1 MKRSPALLLS
11 VLLLITTACAKQSDK
26 DNDTIPNWSENSPAM
41 QSIVAFVNEVC
52 DESSDSYVP
61 PEQRVAVFDSD
72 GTLYGELFPTYFDQ
86 CLMMYRLLH
95 DDTYEANPE
104 DKAFALELET
114 AFLTGQPEPKAPR
127 STGQITTEFFK
138 GYTVEAYRQYIRG
151 FMSQPTLGFEGM
163 TYGQGSY
170 KPMVALIEYLVEHDF
185 MVYIVSGT
193 ETNLLR
199 ELWQD
204 DLGQWVPPYRIIGST
219 ISLVATGQ
227 GDKALRDYNLTD
239 DDEVL
244 IGGDMT
250 YKCLKMGK
258 VASIVNVIGI
268 APTLA
273 FGNSSGDFAMGT
285 FAVRNGGKAYMLLCD
300 DTERDYG
307 DTEKAAKF
315 DKQCKELGFET
326 VSMKDD
332 FATIYGDNVKKTSII
347 QKQELAPAA

>member
-1 MKRSPALLLS
+1 MKRSMALLLS
-11 VLLLITTACAKQSDK
+11 VLLLMTTACAKRSDK

-41 QSIVAFVNEVC
+41 KSIVAFVNEVC
-52 DESSDSYVP
+52 DESSDSYEP

-127 STGQITTEFFK
+127 FTGQITTESFK

-151 FMSQPTLGFEGM
+151 FMSQPALGFEGM

-250 YKCLKMGK
+250 YNLDSRKHDDEIVEKM
-258 VASIVNVIGI
+258 
-268 APTLA
+268 L
-273 FGNSSGDFAMGT
+273 
-285 FAVRNGGKAYMLLCD
+285 
-300 DTERDYG
+300 
-307 DTEKAAKF
+307 
-315 DKQCKELGFET
+315 
-326 VSMKDD
+326 
-332 FATIYGDNVKKTSII
+332 
-347 QKQELAPAA
+347 

>member
-1 MKRSPALLLS
+1 MKKSLALLLS
-11 VLLLITTACAKQSDK
+11 VLLLMTTACAKPSVK
-26 DNDTIPNWSENSPAM
+26 DDDTISYWTEDSTAM

-61 PEQRVAVFDSD
+61 PEQRIAVFDSD
-72 GTLYGELFPTYFDQ
+72 GTLFGELFPTYFDQ
-86 CLMMYRLLH
+86 CLMMHRLLH
-95 DDTYEANPE
+95 DKTYEAPAE
-104 DKAFALELET
+104 VKEYAQALESAL
-114 AFLTGQPEPKAPR
+114 LSGQTEPKAPR
-127 STGQITTEFFK
+127 SSGQIIAESFK
-138 GYTVEAYRQYIRG
+138 GFTVEEYREYIHK
-151 FMSQPTLGFEGM
+151 FMSQPAVGFEGM

-170 KPMVALIEYLVEHDF
+170 KPMVALVQYLVEHDF
-185 MVYIVSGT
+185 MVYIVSGA
-193 ETNLLR
+193 ESNLLR

-204 DLGQWVPPYRIIGST
+204 DLGQWIPPYRMIGST
-219 ISLVATGQ
+219 FSLIATGQ

-244 IGGDMT
+244 IEGNMT
-250 YKCLKMGK
+250 YKCVKMGK
-258 VASIVNVIGI
+258 VASIVNQIGI

-285 FAVRNGGKAYMLLCD
+285 YAVRNGGKAYMLLCD

-332 FATIYGDNVKKTSII
+332 FATIYGDNVKKTSIV
-347 QKQELAPAA
+347 QEQELAPAA